1 MVRKLKYLDAPNF
14 SLPNKTSYSQI
25 LVLDFADQIK
35 DSLID
40 LREESET
47 EKFSFVRNC
56 CPMMVAGI

>member
-1 MVRKLKYLDAPNF
+1 MPLTLAF
-14 SLPNKTSYSQI
+14 QI
-25 LVLDFADQIK
+25 KRAILRFYLVLDFADQIK